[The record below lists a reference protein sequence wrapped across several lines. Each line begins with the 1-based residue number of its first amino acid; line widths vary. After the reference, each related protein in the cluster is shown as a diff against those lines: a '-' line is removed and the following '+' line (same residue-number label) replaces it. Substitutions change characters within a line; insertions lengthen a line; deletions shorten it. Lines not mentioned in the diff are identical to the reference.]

1 MERTFYKLNIRGIVY
16 LVDPATSKAYT
27 YDLSDPTEIG
37 QVLWTDLKQD
47 PQIEL
52 LSTYASILAA
62 KLDKAATAAAATV
75 TPVP

>member
-37 QVLWTDLKQD
+37 QVLWTDSKQD

-52 LSTYASILAA
+52 LSDWQAILKT
-62 KLDKAATAAAATV
+62 KLDKATAAAV
-75 TPVP
+75 TA

>member
-37 QVLWTDLKQD
+37 QVLWTDAKQD

-52 LSTYASILAA
+52 LSDWQAILKA
-62 KLDKAATAAAATV
+62 KLDKAVAAAPPA
-75 TPVP
+75 

>member
-37 QVLWTDLKQD
+37 QVLWTDAKQD

-52 LSTYASILAA
+52 LLDWQAILAA
-62 KLDKAATAAAATV
+62 KLDKAAAM
-75 TPVP
+75 VPAVPCPLN